1 MTPLGKGD
9 ATKKDSASRVP
20 SAYLRQMS
28 GKMMIPSHCIRLM
41 DCVGEG
47 KACVQPFI

>member
-1 MTPLGKGD
+1 MIPLGKGD
-9 ATKKDSASRVP
+9 AAKKDSASRVP

-28 GKMMIPSHCIRLM
+28 GKMMIPSHYIRLM

-47 KACVQPFI
+47 EVCAQSFI